1 VECAA
6 SELLWAAIG
15 AIPANPNNPI
25 ATTEFNIMRIASI
38 SSGVR
43 DHRYEV
49 QSVLSRKLRAIAD
62 A

>member
-6 SELLWAAIG
+6 SGRLWAAIG
-15 AIPANPNNPI
+15 AITANPSNPI

-49 QSVLSRKLRAIAD
+49 QSVLSKNFG
-62 A
+62 